1 MSAPLW
7 RDGWYAF
14 AHAHPSPNHGPRPPG
29 TAIDLLVLHAISLPP
44 GEYGGPQVA
53 QLFTNTL
60 DCDAHP
66 YFAGL
71 RGLEVSAHFFI
82 RRDGALWQF
91 VSVER
96 RAWHAGASHFAGRD
110 NCNDFSVGVELE
122 GLEGETFEEA
132 QYDSLGSLA
141 QALVA
146 QWPIQSVQG
155 HEHIAP
161 GRKGDPGVGFDW
173 RRLRDQL
180 GWPRATFP
188 STAG

>member
-14 AHAHPSPNHGPRPPG
+14 AHAYPCPNHGPRPPG
-29 TAIDLLVLHAISLPP
+29 VPIDLLVLHAISLPP

-53 QLFTNTL
+53 QLFTNSL

-161 GRKGDPGVGFDW
+161 GRKGDPGAGFDW

-180 GWPRATFP
+180 GWPPATFP
-188 STAG
+188 AAAD